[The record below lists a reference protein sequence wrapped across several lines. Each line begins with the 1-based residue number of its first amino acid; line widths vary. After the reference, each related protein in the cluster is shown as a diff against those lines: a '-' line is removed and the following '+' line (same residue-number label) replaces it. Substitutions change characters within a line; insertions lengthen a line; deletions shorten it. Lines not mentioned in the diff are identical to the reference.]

1 MTNMLLTALLA
12 CAPADDSS
20 DLEMPP
26 VGEPD
31 EGTAGDLDSGF
42 MFVPDAED
50 GQSVVRIDPARY
62 LGLWYEVATTP
73 SQQQSFCSG
82 TTAEYSL
89 IDDSTIGVTNR
100 CRIGGLDG
108 NQNRIDGT
116 ARALDDTY
124 ARLLVD
130 LGFGFEAPYT
140 VIDLVETPDG
150 EPYSQAV
157 VSGSGVQFWV
167 LSRTPQISE
176 ELYDLLG
183 DRMDERGIDS
193 SRLIMT
199 EQPVEAVE

>member
-1 MTNMLLTALLA
+1 MTNILFTMLFA
-12 CAPADDSS
+12 CAPADEST

-26 VGEPD
+26 VGEAD
-31 EGTAGDLDSGF
+31 TSTEGEVDSGF
-42 MFVPDAED
+42 TFVPDAED
-50 GQSVVRIDPARY
+50 GQSVVRLDPARY

-100 CRIGGLDG
+100 CRLGGLSG

-157 VSGSGVQFWV
+157 VSGSGVQFWI

-176 ELYDLLG
+176 DLYDLLR

-193 SRLIMT
+193 TRLILT
-199 EQPVEAVE
+199 EQPTTAGE

>member
-1 MTNMLLTALLA
+1 MTALALTLFFA
-12 CAPADDSS
+12 CAPADDAGV
-20 DLEMPP
+20 LEMPD
-26 VGEPD
+26 VG
-31 EGTAGDLDSGF
+31 GAAGDGSPSGPV
-42 MFVPDAED
+42 FVPDAND
-50 GQSVVRIDPARY
+50 GQSVEALDPSRY
-62 LGLWYEVATTP
+62 LGLWYEIATTP

-140 VIDLVETPDG
+140 VIDLIDTPAD

-157 VSGSGVQFWV
+157 VSGGGVQFWI
-167 LSRTPQISE
+167 LSREPQVSDD
-176 ELYDLLG
+176 LYDVLL
-183 DRMDERGIDS
+183 DRLDTRGIDS
-193 SRLIMT
+193 SRLILT
-199 EQPVEAVE
+199 EQAVAAEE

>member
-1 MTNMLLTALLA
+1 MTSILITALLA
-12 CAPADDSS
+12 CAPADDS
-20 DLEMPP
+20 
-26 VGEPD
+26 
-31 EGTAGDLDSGF
+31 TDLDMPALDASSDSAGTETESGF
-42 MFVPDAED
+42 TFVSSAED
-50 GQSVVRIDPARY
+50 GESVERLDPARY
-62 LGLWYEVATTP
+62 LGLWYEIATTP

-140 VIDLVETPDG
+140 VIDLVDSSG
-150 EPYSQAV
+150 DEPYRHAV
-157 VSGSGVQFWV
+157 VSGGGVQFWI
-167 LSRTPQISE
+167 LSRTPQIST
-176 ELYDLLG
+176 ELYDLLL
-183 DRMDERGIDS
+183 DRMDDRGIDS
-193 SRLIMT
+193 DRLIPT
-199 EQPVEAVE
+199 EQESFATD